1 MSPIILWNVTTK
13 SRLLAVLRG
22 TEEFLED
29 LVDLIMK
36 GREDTQPAAL
46 AEKVKGQLHQFHE
59 ICLSAARDSNL
70 SIIMIGR
77 QFWELSLFLMLLFMQ
92 ILIYDFQ
99 SRKAFSCTVQELSS
113 EDIMCTVPVLDLL
126 DVIWLL
132 NVGTLV
138 IAIVIMLVFVQGEIR
153 AYFGSYQPMF
163 INDLPFGDQ
172 DDFNEHVQWDSNFTK
187 HSYELLTMI
196 YEENATI
203 MTQVYVLN
211 ALKPTVQETE
221 PVETTNEHKAHS
233 TGVKNNVETR
243 IDKNNPIQDAPS
255 EVDATDQHEVE
266 PGRKDAGKT
275 PPEGDTARAD
285 FTTVE
290 TLMPHDNIGSSEND
304 SDVRKRHVSDL

>member
-1 MSPIILWNVTTK
+1 
-13 SRLLAVLRG
+13 
-22 TEEFLED
+22 
-29 LVDLIMK
+29 
-36 GREDTQPAAL
+36 
-46 AEKVKGQLHQFHE
+46 
-59 ICLSAARDSNL
+59 
-70 SIIMIGR
+70 
-77 QFWELSLFLMLLFMQ
+77 
-92 ILIYDFQ
+92 
-99 SRKAFSCTVQELSS
+99 
-113 EDIMCTVPVLDLL
+113 MCTVPVLDLL

-211 ALKPTVQETE
+211 ALKPTVQEAE
-221 PVETTNEHKAHS
+221 PVATTNEHRAQS
-233 TGVKNNVETR
+233 TGVKNNV
-243 IDKNNPIQDAPS
+243 S

-290 TLMPHDNIGSSEND
+290 THSSEND
-304 SDVRKRHVSDL
+304 SDVRKRHVGPLENINYSEVPLSNSVP